1 MIREDGYIN
10 ATYLCKSG
18 GKEYSGWHRN
28 GNSKKLIE
36 KIYEKT
42 KIDINILIQK
52 SDISGVNN
60 ENRSTWVHPTI
71 GLHIAQWISTEFFLQ
86 TVEWINEWKSM
97 NENNEKYKKAIE
109 NIKPDEEKEQ
119 VEKIIQLYYKNKI
132 GGEIEVE
139 TPFGNIDLLTD
150 TQIIEIKIASQW
162 KHALGQILSYS
173 EFYPLHEKWI
183 YLFDMNHLSFDQIQ
197 IFLKKFNVKL
207 FIVNYD
213 IIKKD

>member
-10 ATYLCKSG
+10 ATNLCKAG
-18 GKEYSGWHRN
+18 GKEYSNWYRN

-52 SDISGVNN
+52 SDISGVSNQ
-60 ENRSTWVHPTI
+60 ERSTWVHPTI

-109 NIKPDEEKEQ
+109 NIKPDEEKKGKRK
-119 VEKIIQLYYKNKI
+119 VPHSLNK
-132 GGEIEVE
+132 
-139 TPFGNIDLLTD
+139 TP
-150 TQIIEIKIASQW
+150 Q
-162 KHALGQILSYS
+162 KHS
-173 EFYPLHEKWI
+173 
-183 YLFDMNHLSFDQIQ
+183 
-197 IFLKKFNVKL
+197 
-207 FIVNYD
+207 
-213 IIKKD
+213 